1 MAKAFG
7 IFINDQGYDCN
18 DGDIDLL
25 KNNITK
31 SIKEIKTVYES
42 DNISFSIPSLEVIA
56 SISGNNGY
64 IKFGK
69 FLGGMIL
76 NYGFFSIGPLAG
88 TGTIV
93 TYPIAYRYKAVLY
106 FKVVANAADQEIG
119 MTNPSTTQVQIQKG
133 SSDATARTG
142 LYYVLGI

>member
-56 SISGNNGY
+56 SISGDNGY

-76 NYGFFSIGPLAG
+76 NYGTFSIGSPG
-88 TGTIV
+88 GGTIV
-93 TYPIAYRYKAVLY
+93 TYPIAYRYKAVIY
-106 FKVVANAADQEIG
+106 SKVVVNAADQEIG
-119 MTNPSTTQVQIQKG
+119 IANPSTTQMQIQKG
-133 SSDATARTG
+133 VHDSAARTG
-142 LYYVLGI
+142 FYYVLGI

>member
-76 NYGFFSIGPLAG
+76 NYGTFSIGSLPG
-88 TGTIV
+88 GGGDTIV
-93 TYPIAYRYKAVLY
+93 TYPIAYRYKAVIY
-106 FKVVANAADQEIG
+106 SKVVVNAADQEIG
-119 MTNPSTTQVQIQKG
+119 ITNPSTTQMQIQK
-133 SSDATARTG
+133 
-142 LYYVLGI
+142 